1 MANEILKDEILQD
14 EQLEQVAGGTYA
26 QTFDN
31 MNEFKRRTGF
41 QFSGND
47 SQKRDQ
53 LRDILYKCGVKL
65 KDHGGLKPNEYF
77 IVDRQGN
84 RRSVSERTAMDF
96 AVQNYKSG
104 TFIC

>member
-1 MANEILKDEILQD
+1 MADEILKDELLED

-26 QTFDN
+26 QTFNN
-31 MNEFKRRTGF
+31 MNEFTRRTGF
-41 QFSGND
+41 QFSGDD
-47 SQKRDQ
+47 SQKREQ

-65 KDHGGLKPNEYF
+65 KDHGGLTPNEYF
-77 IVDRQGN
+77 IIDRQGN
-84 RRSVSERTAMDF
+84 RTPVNERAAMDF